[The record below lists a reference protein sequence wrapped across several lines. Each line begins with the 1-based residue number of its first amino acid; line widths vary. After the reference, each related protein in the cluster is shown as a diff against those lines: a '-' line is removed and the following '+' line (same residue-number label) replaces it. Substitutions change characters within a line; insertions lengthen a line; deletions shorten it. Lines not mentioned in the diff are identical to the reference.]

1 LELLHAYSLERL
13 AQIVESTTGSQLF
26 RTIRGTVIQW
36 STAGSTTL
44 LVDST
49 GIRSRAATDTLY
61 LDFTDAIDASRT
73 ESYWVTGGWLMSPDS
88 AAYAINTSNV
98 FAFGNGV
105 IGTPKLVFD
114 VTNGQP
120 AYLEVAYNPITQE
133 VRFYSNGTQVYTGSF
148 AGGRTNIRMSINSG
162 SSGNYTIKDIYV
174 ARFEANEAPRLRR
187 WKSVTLPAVTNNI
200 GGETINPPDGS
211 VKSIGATEL
220 ENTYTI
226 PAGILGLVVQA
237 SMFAPDNLSD
247 LVATVKDGT
256 KTQTKRSSR
265 MSNALTQTDPSLG
278 HSVNV
283 GTLVPT
289 AGATTLTVGVKA
301 VDRA

>member
-13 AQIVESTTGSQLF
+13 AQIVETNTSAVPYKV
-26 RTIRGTVIQW
+26 IKGTVIQW
-36 STAGSTTL
+36 TGTNANPVS
-44 LVDST
+44 VDAT
-49 GIRSRAATDTLY
+49 GLRTRSSIDSMY
-61 LDFTDAIDASRT
+61 IDFSDAIDATRVD
-73 ESYWVTGGWLMSPDS
+73 SYWVTAGVLM
-88 AAYAINTSNV
+88 AADNASYATLASNL

-105 IGTPKLVFD
+105 VGTPKLVFD
-114 VTNGQP
+114 VTIGQP
-120 AYLEVAYNPITQE
+120 AYVELAYNPITNE
-133 VRFYSNGTQVYTGSF
+133 VRFYSNGTQIYSGSF
-148 AGGRTNIRMSINSG
+148 AGGKTSFRFALNGSG
-162 SSGNYTIKDIYV
+162 GNFTVKDIYV

-187 WKSVTLPAVTNNI
+187 WKSVTISPNTNGI
-200 GGETINPPDGS
+200 GSETINPPDGS

-226 PAGILGLVVQA
+226 PAGVLGICVQ
-237 SMFAPDNLSD
+237 STMFAPDNLSD
-247 LVATVKDGT
+247 LVTTMKDGT

-283 GTLVPT
+283 GSLVPT
-289 AGATTLTVGVKA
+289 NGATTLTVGVKA